1 MAPGGG
7 MHHRRMNGKNVAEL
21 AGFCVWTDVK
31 ERQKYVDAITACIY
45 ASFA

>member
-7 MHHRRMNGKNVAEL
+7 MPHLRMNGKNVAES
-21 AGFCVWTDVK
+21 AGFCVWTDLK
-31 ERQKYVDAITACIY
+31 ERQKSVDATTACGY